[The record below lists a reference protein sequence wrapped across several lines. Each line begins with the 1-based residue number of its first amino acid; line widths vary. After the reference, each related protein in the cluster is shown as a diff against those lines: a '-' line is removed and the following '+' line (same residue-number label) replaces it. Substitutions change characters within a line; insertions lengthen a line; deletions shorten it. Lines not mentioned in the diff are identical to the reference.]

1 LVYVAIGCALLSSL
15 LYAAASVLQ
24 HRAAIAQPQERSMRI
39 GLLARLVTKPLW
51 LAGIAADGLAFV
63 FQFIALGHGSL
74 ILVQP
79 LLVSGL
85 LFALPLGAWLA
96 GTRLTHRDW
105 AGAAALV
112 VGLSLFLLVAS
123 PDPGHATVADRTWLL
138 LGVIVVAS
146 VGGLL
151 VLARGGPSRRR
162 AAMLAAAAGIV
173 YGMTAALTKSVA
185 HLLGIGVSHVLTSWQ
200 VEALIVAGVL
210 GMLLAQSAFQA
221 GPLDASL
228 PSLTVTDPI
237 VSIAIGAFALGEG
250 IETNPVASVLEAV
263 GLILVVIG
271 VVALGKSQARIEAR
285 EQSSPRASARPGPGR
300 TQRQGDGRGRVGGGL
315 DAGIGPSPRPGE

>member
-1 LVYVAIGCALLSSL
+1 MLVAIGCALVSSL

-24 HRAAIAQPQERSMRI
+24 HRAAIAQPHDRSLHL

-51 LAGIAADGLAFV
+51 LAGIVADGMAFV

-79 LLVSGL
+79 LLVCGL

-96 GTRLTHRDW
+96 GTKLTAQDW

-112 VGLSLFLLVAS
+112 VGLSLFLVAAS
-123 PDPGHATVADRTWLL
+123 PDRGNAVVPDSTWIL
-138 LGVIVVAS
+138 LGAIVVAA
-146 VGGLL
+146 VAIL
-151 VLARGGPSRRR
+151 VLGARGGPSRRR
-162 AAMLAAAAGIV
+162 AALLAAAAGIV
-173 YGMTAALTKSVA
+173 YGMTAAVTKSVA
-185 HLLGIGVSHVLTSWQ
+185 HLLGIGVAHVLTSWQ
-200 VEALIVAGVL
+200 LEALIVAGAL

-250 IETNPVASVLEAV
+250 IEINPVACTMEAV

-271 VVALGKSQARIEAR
+271 VFAVGRSQARIEGH
-285 EQSSPRASARPGPGR
+285 QQTSP
-300 TQRQGDGRGRVGGGL
+300 
-315 DAGIGPSPRPGE
+315 AG

>member
-1 LVYVAIGCALLSSL
+1 LVLVAIGCALLSSL

-51 LAGIAADGLAFV
+51 LTGIAADALAFV
-63 FQFIALGHGSL
+63 FQFVALGHGSL

-79 LLVSGL
+79 LLVCGL

-96 GTRLTHRDW
+96 GTKLAARDW

-123 PDPGHATVADRTWLL
+123 PDAGHATVSDRTWLV
-138 LGVIVVAS
+138 LGATVVAV
-146 VGGLL
+146 VGSLL

-162 AAMLAAAAGIV
+162 AAMLAAAAGVV

-185 HLLGIGVSHVLTSWQ
+185 HLLGIGITHVLASWQ
-200 VEALIVAGVL
+200 LEALIVAGGL

-250 IETNPVASVLEAV
+250 VEVSPVASTLEAV

-271 VVALGKSQARIEAR
+271 VFALGQSQARIEGR
-285 EQSSPRASARPGPGR
+285 EPPASPGPDPGLG
-300 TQRQGDGRGRVGGGL
+300 QGKCQGDGRGRIGDGL